1 MIEDMEAELTGALKK
16 TSNTDNLVV
25 AEEANVD
32 EAVTEEA
39 KAVDD
44 MDIDI
49 KEERKT
55 QAYQKTMNI
64 YIENINTFEKRNKL
78 YTTQWTKIYV
88 AINHE

>member
-49 KEERKT
+49 KEERKA